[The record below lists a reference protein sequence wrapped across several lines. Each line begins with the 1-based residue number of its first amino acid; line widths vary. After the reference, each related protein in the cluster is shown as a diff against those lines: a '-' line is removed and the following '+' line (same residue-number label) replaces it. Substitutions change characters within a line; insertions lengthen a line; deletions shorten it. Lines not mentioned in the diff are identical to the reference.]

1 MAALTLDAVK
11 SSSAF
16 LLSCLLPLVVGHAQE
31 PALPEAAPAPLLAQA
46 ENLGD
51 SLLISEAVRV
61 EAGEVARPAGE
72 PLVPVD
78 AGAPGRRGRWRVAPH
93 LQLKGTYDDNIFIQP
108 DNEIAD
114 YIVTVSPGLGIG
126 YWDSDEEREAYLD
139 RLRWPT
145 LVESSRGNFLV
156 VDYTAILLGFAETSS
171 QNAFDHDARFDAR
184 WEREKLTLGVGVRFE
199 SKSETNADI
208 GGRVKRQTLSA
219 EVTSAYQ
226 MSPKTALE
234 VAFYAIQNDP
244 ENYVRTTEWRGE
256 VGLDYAL
263 TPMIRLGLGGAV
275 GRVDSEGGSDAVFE
289 RILARAAYSLSEKF
303 EAVFRGGVEFRQSD
317 GFAGDRTNPIF
328 EASALWRP
336 TANTTIALEGFR
348 KVETS
353 AFLPDQDFTRTGF
366 ALAIRQTIRGGL
378 HLSLEGGGYLADYT
392 ATEDDGA
399 RKDRVVYLRP
409 GLFYSFAA
417 WGSAGVSYEF
427 QRDRSDRRTSSFEN
441 NLTSVEIALLY

>member
-1 MAALTLDAVK
+1 LD
-11 SSSAF
+11 
-16 LLSCLLPLVVGHAQE
+16 GYAQE
-31 PALPEAAPAPLLAQA
+31 AALPEPAPGALLAQA
-46 ENLGD
+46 ESLGD

-61 EAGEVARPAGE
+61 DAREVAVPAGE
-72 PLVPVD
+72 PLLPVD
-78 AGAPGRRGRWRVAPH
+78 AGTPGRRGRWRVAPH
-93 LQLKGTYDDNIFIQP
+93 LQIKGIYDDNIFIQP
-108 DNEIAD
+108 DNEVSD
-114 YIVTVSPGLGIG
+114 YIVTFAPGLGIG

-139 RLRWPT
+139 RLRWPS
-145 LVESSRGNFLV
+145 LVESSRGNFFV

-184 WEREKLTLGVGVRFE
+184 WEREKLTLGAGVRFE
-199 SKSETNADI
+199 SKSEANADI

-244 ENYVRTTEWRGE
+244 EDFVRTTEWRGE
-256 VGLDYAL
+256 MGLDYAL

-275 GRVDSEGGSDAVFE
+275 GRVYSEGGSDAVFE
-289 RILARAAYSLSEKF
+289 RIFARAAYSLSEKF

-317 GFAGDRTNPIF
+317 GYSGDRTNPIF
-328 EASALWRP
+328 ELSALWRP
-336 TANTTIALEGFR
+336 TANTTVALEGFR

-353 AFLPDQDFTRTGF
+353 SFLPDQDFTRTGF
-366 ALAIRQTIRGGL
+366 GLAIRQTIRGGM
-378 HLSLEGGGYLADYT
+378 HLSVEGGGYLADYT
-392 ATEDDGA
+392 ATEDDRA
-399 RKDRVVYLRP
+399 RKDRVVYIRP
-409 GLFYSFAA
+409 GLFYSFAV

-427 QRDRSDRRTSSFEN
+427 RRDRSDRRSSSFEN